1 MKIVIIHVYRT
12 NLIQFNSIQEAREF
26 PWAPRSNWGTPSRS
40 HPDQGFSAYHSL
52 VLTSNILK
60 NFLRTIIWTKDGIR
74 NRHVYL
80 ELLFFRGKTH
90 MWWGKYLMLPC

>member
-1 MKIVIIHVYRT
+1 MILHVYRT

-60 NFLRTIIWTKDGIR
+60 NFLRTIIWTIDM
-74 NRHVYL
+74 VYTIDMYIWNFYFL
-80 ELLFFRGKTH
+80 EEKTH